1 MMIPEKALAGISYM
15 TVAELLQL
23 PSVRIKYIDI
33 DNMKHFLALQL
44 GELWRNKYG
53 ELTEVVK

>member
-1 MMIPEKALAGISYM
+1 MMIPEKALAGISDM

-23 PSVRIKYIDI
+23 PSVRIKLIDI

-44 GELWRNKYG
+44 GHLFKHG
-53 ELTEVVK
+53 ELTKVVK